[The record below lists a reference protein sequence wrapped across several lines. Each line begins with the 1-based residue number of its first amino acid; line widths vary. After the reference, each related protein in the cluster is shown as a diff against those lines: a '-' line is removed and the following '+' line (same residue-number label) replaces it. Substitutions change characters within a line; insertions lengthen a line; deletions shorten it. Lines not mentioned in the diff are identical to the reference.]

1 VIWQKIEDNK
11 DDHKKLFQLANNLL
25 YRKQQLALPT
35 HTSPEDLADR
45 FVCFFSDKINKIKD
59 EFTNPVSSS
68 PACEAHTP
76 KQPPIFSKFT
86 PIDEGSLEK
95 LIIHGNSKSCGLDP
109 MPTHL
114 LKSSLPVLLPAL
126 CMIVNNSLVTGEMPD
141 RLKTA
146 VVTPLLKKASLDV
159 ENFKNFR
166 PVSNLP
172 YISKLIE
179 RVAVVQ
185 MDTHMTNNSLHEV
198 YQSAYRALHST
209 ESALLRVANDVLRA
223 IDRRRCVLL
232 TLLDLSA
239 AFDTVS
245 HGRFLDRLEQDFGVA
260 GMARRWLESYFRER
274 YQAVHINS
282 ASSVHVPLTTGF
294 PQGSVI
300 GPFGFKPYTKP
311 ITAIAAKHGVSIHLY
326 ADDTQLYVS
335 CDPDNIESATACME
349 ACIEEIRQWMHENHL
364 KLNDSKT
371 EFLIIGTK
379 HQLSQLGDVSIKI
392 GDEAIPSTS
401 SARNIGVMFDAEM
414 NMKEQVSQITR
425 SCYGQLWSISKIRKY
440 LTTDAAERLVHA
452 FITSRLDNHNSMLS
466 GAPDYL
472 LDKLQLIQNQAARV
486 ITGQRRNDHI
496 TESLVDLHWLP
507 VKYRIEFKM
516 LLFAYK
522 SQHEKAPVYLS
533 DLLYPHVPARS
544 LRSEQQLRLE
554 QPRARSK
561 KYGDRA
567 FSIAAPRLWNNL
579 PLFVKD
585 SDSVDIFKS
594 RLKTHL
600 FKKAFN
606 L

>member
-1 VIWQKIEDNK
+1 
-11 DDHKKLFQLANNLL
+11 
-25 YRKQQLALPT
+25 
-35 HTSPEDLADR
+35 
-45 FVCFFSDKINKIKD
+45 
-59 EFTNPVSSS
+59 
-68 PACEAHTP
+68 
-76 KQPPIFSKFT
+76 
-86 PIDEGSLEK
+86 
-95 LIIHGNSKSCGLDP
+95 
-109 MPTHL
+109 
-114 LKSSLPVLLPAL
+114 
-126 CMIVNNSLVTGEMPD
+126 
-141 RLKTA
+141 
-146 VVTPLLKKASLDV
+146 
-159 ENFKNFR
+159 
-166 PVSNLP
+166 
-172 YISKLIE
+172 
-179 RVAVVQ
+179 
-185 MDTHMTNNSLHEV
+185 
-198 YQSAYRALHST
+198 
-209 ESALLRVANDVLRA
+209 
-223 IDRRRCVLL
+223 
-232 TLLDLSA
+232 
-239 AFDTVS
+239 
-245 HGRFLDRLEQDFGVA
+245 
-260 GMARRWLESYFRER
+260 
-274 YQAVHINS
+274 
-282 ASSVHVPLTTGF
+282 
-294 PQGSVI
+294 
-300 GPFGFKPYTKP
+300 
-311 ITAIAAKHGVSIHLY
+311 
-326 ADDTQLYVS
+326 
-335 CDPDNIESATACME
+335 
-349 ACIEEIRQWMHENHL
+349 
-364 KLNDSKT
+364 
-371 EFLIIGTK
+371 
-379 HQLSQLGDVSIKI
+379 VSIKI

-401 SARNIGVMFDAEM
+401 SAQHIGVMFDAEM

-486 ITGQRRNDHI
+486 ITGQRRKDHI

-522 SQHEKAPVYLS
+522 SQHGKAPVYLS

-600 FKKAFN
+600 FKKAFS